1 MASQLI
7 LMEAFS
13 LPGQTDGIWRAQSR
27 HVSPPW
33 GLCRLSE
40 SVLSP
45 FLWQQTAATTVS
57 HARDV
62 VRQDGHSVTSVIG
75 SERVGETVTG
85 LELLPF

>member
-1 MASQLI
+1 
-7 LMEAFS
+7 MEEFS
-13 LPGQTDGIWRAQSR
+13 LPSLTDGMARAVR
-27 HVSPPW
+27 ARIPTVGIMPPFRECVSA
-33 GLCRLSE
+33 
-40 SVLSP
+40 VLSP
-45 FLWQQTAATTVS
+45 CLWQQTAATTVS